1 MERKVEF
8 NSCGDTIHGVLH
20 VPDGVKNPPL
30 VIMAGGWCYVK
41 EIVMPYY
48 ADDFMEIGCA
58 CLIFDY
64 RRFGDSEGTPRQH
77 INPWDQIE
85 DYRNAISYAETL
97 EEVDTDRIGVWG
109 ISYSGGH
116 AVCVAALDTR
126 VKFALSVVPVVDGFP
141 TMRRCH
147 GERKFGALQ
156 KLILEDR
163 VRRQKGEPSQMVAM
177 SRTDPENVV
186 SAWPF
191 QHVCTICNDLKER
204 EAPNH
209 LHETTLESVALRIDY
224 EVRPDASPHY

>member
-8 NSCGDTIHGVLH
+8 NSCGDTIRGVLH
-20 VPDGVKNPPL
+20 IPDGVENPPL
-30 VIMAGGWCYVK
+30 VVMAGGWCYVK

-64 RRFGDSEGTPRQH
+64 RRFGDSDGLPRQH

-85 DYRNAISYAETL
+85 DYRNAISYAMTL
-97 EEVDTDRIGVWG
+97 DEVDTDRIGVWG

-141 TMRRCH
+141 TMRRS
-147 GERKFGALQ
+147 
-156 KLILEDR
+156 
-163 VRRQKGEPSQMVAM
+163 PM
-177 SRTDPENVV
+177 SARSSTTSRNVKRPTMCMRTRSNQL
-186 SAWPF
+186 S
-191 QHVCTICNDLKER
+191 C
-204 EAPNH
+204 
-209 LHETTLESVALRIDY
+209 
-224 EVRPDASPHY
+224 